1 MPLRYIRKTFKLHK
15 KHNHEAK
22 HAYNMDEVLT
32 AFFEKDIDKLRLL
45 MTQLNPYDKAE
56 ILNSISVEDFTWV
69 MGGIFDL
76 IEAEALID
84 LNDHKINIL
93 SHAIKPETILNILQ
107 KLDIEDISYFVSV
120 LDFEKQQEY
129 LALMPKEDRR
139 DVKLALTYKDDQV
152 GRMMSP
158 DFLCFTKEQRIKD
171 VLHEISNPSKS
182 EDLSEDTRDVFIV
195 DEHGILIGTVSL
207 FLILANDPEIL
218 LLSILNPD
226 FRTIQD
232 TENISEIGFVFQKYN
247 LTSLAVVGRDEKII
261 GVISSDVAMEVISEA
276 NDENLLRLS
285 GVTENYDEQNVF
297 KKAQSRFIWLFI
309 NLIAAIC
316 AAKVIGG
323 FDQQLAKHPILAL
336 FLPVVAS
343 IGGNS
348 GNQVAALMI
357 RTIATKSMNTIN
369 KGAIFGKE
377 FITSAIAGLFM
388 IFLSVGIAYW
398 ISDSQ
403 PIALIFGISVGINIL
418 LSSIFG
424 LIVPFVMKKMH
435 FDPAMTSSICVTAM
449 TDAAGF
455 FIFLYLISIFF
466 N

>member
-1 MPLRYIRKTFKLHK
+1 MPLRYIRKKLKLQK
-15 KHNHEAK
+15 KTHHEAK
-22 HAYNMDEVLT
+22 HAYSMDEILI
-32 AFFEKDIDKLRLL
+32 AFFEKDSDKLRVLI
-45 MTQLNPYDKAE
+45 TQLNPYDKAE
-56 ILNSISVEDFTWV
+56 ILNSISVEDFVWA
-69 MGGIFDL
+69 MSGIFDL
-76 IEAEALID
+76 LEPEVFIE
-84 LNDHKINIL
+84 LNEHKINVL
-93 SHAIKPETILNILQ
+93 SNEGKAETILNILQ
-107 KLDIEDISYFVSV
+107 KLDIEDISYFVSI
-120 LDFEKQQEY
+120 LDFDKQQEY
-129 LALMPKEDRR
+129 LALMSKEDRR

-158 DFLCFTKEQRIKD
+158 DFLSFTKEQRIKD
-171 VLHEISNPSKS
+171 VLDEISNPSKS
-182 EDLSEDTRDVFIV
+182 EDLSEDTRDVFII
-195 DEHGILIGTVSL
+195 DEHGVLIGTVSL
-207 FLILANDPEIL
+207 FLILANDPDTL

-232 TENISEIGFVFQKYN
+232 TENKSEIGFVFQKYN
-247 LTSLAVVGRDEKII
+247 LTSLAVVGRDEKVI

-285 GVTENYDEQNVF
+285 GVAEDYDEQNVF

-323 FDQQLAKHPILAL
+323 FDHQLARHPILAL

-377 FITSAIAGLFM
+377 FLTSAISGLFM

-398 ISDSQ
+398 ISHSQ
-403 PIALIFGISVGINIL
+403 SIALIFGVSVGVNIL

-424 LIVPFVMKKMH
+424 LIVPFAMKKMN

-449 TDAAGF
+449 TDATGF